1 MAGPIRARHGL
12 NNLRESRRR
21 AFDKLDLEDMAE
33 MEEQEDDMQPKV
45 SRKALS
51 MRPPQNKLQ
60 GGEGEEEIGNE
71 YKSEDELEDMMS
83 QLDDTESLI
92 SDASSSIQAPQNM
105 IVKFNLHK
113 QLKEQLEQDLS

>member
-33 MEEQEDDMQPKV
+33 MEEQEDELPKV

-60 GGEGEEEIGNE
+60 GGDCEEEIGNE

-113 QLKEQLEQDLS
+113 

>member
-33 MEEQEDDMQPKV
+33 MEEQEDEQPKV

-51 MRPPQNKLQ
+51 MRPPTNKLE
-60 GGEGEEEIGNE
+60 GGEGDEEIGNE

-92 SDASSSIQAPQNM
+92 SDASSSIKAPQNM

-113 QLKEQLEQDLS
+113 